1 MHEYSGYSYAEIA
14 EMMKTNEANI
24 KVRAYRARTRLRKLI
39 QGWLALGADGDPL
52 DVI

>member
-1 MHEYSGYSYAEIA
+1 
-14 EMMKTNEANI
+14 MMQTNEANV

-39 QGWLALGADGDPL
+39 QGWLGLAVDGDPL